1 MKKTKKIAII
11 TARLIETP
19 QAYENKTNSD
29 IEKEITEN
37 IPTIPYVAEIEKV
50 TVLEYPPT

>member
-1 MKKTKKIAII
+1 VKKTKKIAII